1 MQQVVLAR
9 GQFASTALLGTG
21 TIPEFTMK
29 FCPSCGQPV
38 ELRVPAGDNLPR
50 AVCSVCA
57 TIHYENPRVIVG
69 CVPEWQG
76 RILLCRRAIE
86 PRRGYWTTPAGFLE
100 IGETLQSAA
109 ARESREEALAEVA
122 IGSLLSVTNVLHAAQ
137 VHVMFRARMLDG
149 QFGLGAE
156 SLEAGLYDEAE
167 IPWDHIA
174 FPSIDFAL
182 RCFLADRNTGVEA
195 LHFHDIDRRRELR

>member
-1 MQQVVLAR
+1 VVQAG

-29 FCPSCGQPV
+29 FCPDCGQPV
-38 ELRVPAGDNLPR
+38 EARVPPGDNLPR
-50 AVCSVCA
+50 AVCTVCGS
-57 TIHYENPRVIVG
+57 IHYENPRVVVG

-76 RILLCRRAIE
+76 RLLLCRRAIE
-86 PRRGYWTTPAGFLE
+86 PRYGYWTTPAGFLE

-109 ARESREEALAEVA
+109 ARESREEALADVE
-122 IGSLLSVTNVLHAAQ
+122 IGSLLSITNVLHAAQ
-137 VHVMFRARMLDG
+137 VHVMFRARLRDG

-156 SLEAGLYDEAE
+156 SLEVGLYDEAE
-167 IPWDHIA
+167 IPWDRIA

-182 RCFLADRNTGVEA
+182 RRYLADRQAGIEA
-195 LHFHDIDRRRELR
+195 LHFHDIDRRLESR